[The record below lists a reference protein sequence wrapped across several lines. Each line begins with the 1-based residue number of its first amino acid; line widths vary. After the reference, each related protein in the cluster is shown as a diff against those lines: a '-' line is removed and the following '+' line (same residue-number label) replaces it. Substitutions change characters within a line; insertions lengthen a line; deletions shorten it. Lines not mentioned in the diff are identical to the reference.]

1 MQDGVIPLFSQN
13 RQPSCE
19 RRRGGWSNQ
28 DLAELYRIEAALV
41 QAGISVD
48 TEMGETDEGDP
59 WFAFCGAD
67 SCEVLVHVAIID
79 GEYHIAGTTASVI
92 IKGHSFTDIVR
103 QFMTREP
110 AFMLGTAR
118 HNNVMIHPSSVL
130 IAVFAAICLISDEQ
144 SVSLFGF
151 GENDKSNS
159 INENRQDGE
168 IFNVADQRQVVL
180 GDFTFSPQQVF
191 IILSAIA
198 FSSSPIIQNNSLGLE
213 AAFGV
218 FDLIETGGSEAEES
232 VEFAATEVQ
241 EKNYLPVEDENTAS
255 KEYAQILSD
264 RQTERVEAKAQAE
277 QDAILVQSSE
287 EAVLAA
293 DAAAYVEPEARDVV
307 YSEGQVESAPA
318 EETQTVAAE
327 PEPLIQK
334 PVTESSDVTV
344 AAVDPNE
351 WVMDFFNSNA
361 EFADAGEEI
370 SSLIDSLEAELSSF
384 VNDTIQ
390 TISATDDLPV
400 MSGSLDDNGT
410 ISYPTAVNTPAVATP
425 ETGLDGGLP
434 VYDDVSELTQLFN
447 AFEETYGQPLFD
459 DNHGRFVVY
468 NEAAWDVAYDDS
480 SPDPVILRHTLE
492 DGTSVWFMGLTDE
505 SVEPQP
511 VDEAAYQMV

>member
-144 SVSLFGF
+144 NVSLFSF
-151 GENDKSNS
+151 GENDKANS

-232 VEFAATEVQ
+232 VEFAATEVR
-241 EKNYLPVEDENTAS
+241 EDNYLPVEDENTAS

-264 RQTERVEAKAQAE
+264 RQTERVEAKASAADNAVLLE
-277 QDAILVQSSE
+277 SSE
-287 EAVLAA
+287 EVAVAA
-293 DAAAYVEPEARDVV
+293 DEAGFVEPETRESAYVEGTAE
-307 YSEGQVESAPA
+307 SEPV
-318 EETQTVAAE
+318 EETQTVAAD
-327 PEPLIQK
+327 PEPLIQT
-334 PVTESSDVTV
+334 PASENSEV
-344 AAVDPNE
+344 AAAPIVSDD
-351 WVMDFFNSNA
+351 WVVNFFSSNA
-361 EFADAGEEI
+361 EFADASEEI
-370 SSLIDSLEAELSSF
+370 SSLIDSLEAELTSF
-384 VNDTIQ
+384 AIDDSNADKELAG
-390 TISATDDLPV
+390 SDLPV
-400 MSGSLDDNGT
+400 LNSSLDGDET
-410 ISYPTAVNTPAVATP
+410 LTFPAAVNTPVITP
-425 ETGLDGGLP
+425 VVEKPDFGI
-434 VYDDVSELTQLFN
+434 DVGNASNSNISELEFLFN
-447 AFEETYGQPLFD
+447 SFEETYGDALID
-459 DNHGRFVVY
+459 DRYDRYVIHN
-468 NEAAWDVAYDDS
+468 AAAKDVAYDDNAEEMA
-480 SPDPVILRHTLE
+480 ILRYELE
-492 DGTSVWFMGLTDE
+492 DGTPVYFMGLASDFE
-505 SVEPQP
+505 
-511 VDEAAYQMV
+511 YQMV

>member
-13 RQPSCE
+13 GQPSCE

-144 SVSLFGF
+144 NLSLFSF
-151 GENDKSNS
+151 GENDKANS

-198 FSSSPIIQNNSLGLE
+198 FSSSPIVQNNSLGLE

-232 VEFAATEVQ
+232 VEFAAADVQ
-241 EKNYLPVEDENTAS
+241 EESYLPVEDDNTAS

-264 RQTERVEAKAQAE
+264 RQSERVEAKAQAE
-277 QDAILVQSSE
+277 QDAILVQQSAE

-293 DAAAYVEPEARDVV
+293 EAAGYVEPEARDVA
-307 YSEGQVESAPA
+307 YSEDQVESAPA
-318 EETQTVAAE
+318 EEAQTVASD
-327 PEPLIQK
+327 PEPLIQQ
-334 PVTESSDVTV
+334 PVTETNDVAV
-344 AAVDPNE
+344 AATDPSD

-361 EFADAGEEI
+361 VFAEAGEEI
-370 SSLIDSLEAELSSF
+370 SSLIDSLEAELTTILTNPIETDLDIETTPVLTGSVDDDATLSYPKPLAPPVTAAASEVPTPDFGIDVGNASNNSLSELAYLFDTFEESF
-384 VNDTIQ
+384 GDALI
-390 TISATDDLPV
+390 DD
-400 MSGSLDDNGT
+400 SLD
-410 ISYPTAVNTPAVATP
+410 
-425 ETGLDGGLP
+425 
-434 VYDDVSELTQLFN
+434 
-447 AFEETYGQPLFD
+447 
-459 DNHGRFVVY
+459 RFVVY
-468 NEAAWDVAYDDS
+468 NQAAKEAAYLDRNGSDL
-480 SPDPVILRHTLE
+480 PILQYGLE
-492 DGTSVWFMGLTDE
+492 DGTLVYFIGIPSDFD
-505 SVEPQP
+505 
-511 VDEAAYQMV
+511 YQIV